1 MRTIRRRSLL
11 VWTLGALIV
20 TFALTTAAQTSSP
33 LNGTWKF
40 NAAKSK
46 YNPTSLTPRSNTITY
61 TITGD
66 TIKGVTDGVDAQGRA
81 THTEYTAKLDGKTYP
96 GKFMLDGKPNPDQ
109 DGVMW
114 KKIDNNT
121 YETTAMLKGKGLL
134 TSHIV
139 VAPDGRS
146 RTTTQTGK
154 NAQGQ
159 TINNTVVYDRV
170 SAT

>member
-1 MRTIRRRSLL
+1 MCITQRIPLL
-11 VWTLGALIV
+11 VWTLGVLIV
-20 TFALTTAAQTSSP
+20 AFALTTAAQTSSP
-33 LNGTWKF
+33 LTGTWKF

-46 YNPTSLTPRSNTITY
+46 YNPANLAPKSNNITY

-66 TIKGVTDGVDAQGRA
+66 TIKAVTDGVDAQGRA

-96 GKFMLDGKPNPDQ
+96 GKFTLDGKPNPDQ

-121 YETTAMLKGKGLL
+121 YETATMLKGKALV

-139 VAPDGRS
+139 VAPDGKS
-146 RTTTQTGK
+146 RTTTQSGK
-154 NAQGQ
+154 NAQGV
-159 TINNTVVYDRV
+159 TVNNTVVYDRV

>member
-1 MRTIRRRSLL
+1 MRTIRRIPLPA
-11 VWTLGALIV
+11 WTLGAIIAIA
-20 TFALTTAAQTSSP
+20 FTAAAQAPSP

-46 YNPTSLTPRSNTITY
+46 YTPANLAPKSNTITY

-66 TIKGVTDGVDAQGRA
+66 TIKGLTDGVDAQGRA
-81 THTEYTAKLDGKTYP
+81 THTEYTAKFDGKTYP

-109 DGVMW
+109 DGVIW

-121 YETTAMLKGKGLL
+121 YETTTMLKGKALV

-139 VAPDGRS
+139 VASDGKS

-159 TINNTVVYDRV
+159 TINNVVVYERV